1 MSYKSERDSEWYANH
16 SLVHFAYSRSSP
28 PSVAIRS
35 LPKLPLAQYTHN
47 SWPSA
52 TTKKTPYELIL
63 GYTPRVHQPQRTID
77 VPGTKD
83 RLEWIQEARC
93 AAQAAITH
101 AQSLYKDSPRF
112 QPYQEGD
119 KVWLDARNLKTT
131 HA

>member
-1 MSYKSERDSEWYANH
+1 MFVNH
-16 SLVHFAYSRSSP
+16 QKNDWADL
-28 PSVAIRS
+28 
-35 LPKLPLAQYTHN
+35 LPLAKYTHN

-63 GYTPRVHQPQRTID
+63 GYTPRVHQPQRTIN

-83 RLEWIQEARC
+83 RLEWIQEARR

-112 QPYQEGD
+112 QPYQQGH
-119 KVWLDARNLKTT
+119 KVCLDATNLKTT
-131 HA
+131 HPSLQLPPQNYRPFPIICKVS